1 MDDALLLSAVLLSLL
16 AVAFL
21 EVLKKKKKK
30 QQPAAGRLPP
40 GPRNLP
46 VIGSAHRLV
55 NTLAHRAL
63 RDMAEERVGQ
73 VPVVVVTS
81 KDLARDVLKTHDANF
96 ATRPK
101 LVAGGIVA
109 YEWADILFSPSG
121 DYWRKLRRLC
131 IQEILSTKR
140 ILSFQHI
147 REDEVLGLVAEI
159 RAAGG
164 PSTPVDLS
172 SRLHRI
178 TNSIVS
184 RAAFGRKRSNA
195 ADFLAAIKQSVVMSS
210 GFYVPDL
217 FPRFT
222 GILSVLTGMRRKLH
236 AIRHTVDAILEEI
249 ICEREEVLK
258 QASRTTDPHL
268 QPGAT
273 GKEDNLVDVLLD
285 LQENGDFGFPMTR
298 DMIKAIILDMFAGG
312 TGTSASAMEW
322 AMSELMTNP
331 KVMKKLQAEIR
342 AAFPGKQ
349 IITERDRPPSKRP
362 QIPKICDEGDAK
374 AAPSAPLLVPRESIE
389 ACEIDGYM
397 IPAKARVIVNS
408 WAISRDPKYR
418 EDAEEFKPER
428 FEGAPLDFFGSN
440 YEYTPFGSGRRM
452 CPGYNYGLASME
464 LALAQLLHSF
474 DWSLPDGVDQVDM
487 SEAPGL
493 GVRRKT
499 PLLLCATPYAFA
511 SSQDYIYM
519 EKVEI

>member
-1 MDDALLLSAVLLSLL
+1 MAYVH
-16 AVAFL
+16 
-21 EVLKKKKKK
+21 
-30 QQPAAGRLPP
+30 
-40 GPRNLP
+40 GPLM
-46 VIGSAHRLV
+46 HL
-55 NTLAHRAL
+55 
-63 RDMAEERVGQ
+63 RVGQ

-81 KDLARDVLKTHDANF
+81 KELARDVLKTHDANF
-96 ATRPK
+96 ATRSK

-109 YEWADILFSPSG
+109 YDWADILFSPSG

-147 REDEVLGLVAEI
+147 REDEVLNLVDEI
-159 RAAGG
+159 RAAG

-222 GILSVLTGMRRKLH
+222 GILSVLTGMRRKLR
-236 AIRHTVDAILEEI
+236 AIRRTVDGILEEI
-249 ICEREEVLK
+249 ICEREEMLK
-258 QASRTTDPHL
+258 Q
-268 QPGAT
+268 GNN
-273 GKEDNLVDVLLD
+273 KEEENLVDVLLG
-285 LQENGDFGFPMTR
+285 LQENGHDFGFPMTR
-298 DMIKAIILDMFAGG
+298 DTIKAIILDMFAGG

-331 KVMKKLQAEIR
+331 KVMRKLQAEIR

-349 IITERDRPPSKRP
+349 QIITETDLRASDLKYLKFVMKETLRLHPP
-362 QIPKICDEGDAK
+362 
-374 AAPSAPLLVPRESIE
+374 APLLVPRESIE
-389 ACEIDGYM
+389 ACEINGYM

-408 WAISRDPKYR
+408 WAISRDPKYW

-428 FEGAPLDFFGSN
+428 FQGAALDFGSN

-464 LALAQLLHSF
+464 LTLAQLLHSF
-474 DWSLPDGVDQVDM
+474 DWSLPDGMDHVDM

-499 PLLLCATPYAFA
+499 PLLLRATPALYAFA
-511 SSQDYIYM
+511 AS
-519 EKVEI
+519 

>member
-1 MDDALLLSAVLLSLL
+1 MADLFFMCSALLCSLL
-16 AVAFL
+16 AIAFL
-21 EVLKKKKKK
+21 QLLK
-30 QQPAAGRLPP
+30 PSSARLPP

-63 RDMAEERVGQ
+63 RDMANVHGPLMHLRVGQ

-81 KDLARDVLKTHDANF
+81 KELARDVLKTHDANF

-101 LVAGGIVA
+101 LMAGGIVA
-109 YEWADILFSPSG
+109 YDWTDILFSPSG
-121 DYWRKLRRLC
+121 DYWRKLRKLC

-147 REDEVLGLVAEI
+147 REDEVLSLVDEI
-159 RAAGG
+159 RAAG

-184 RAAFGRKRSNA
+184 RAAFGSKRSNA
-195 ADFLAAIKQSVVMSS
+195 TEFLAAIKQSVVMSS
-210 GFYVPDL
+210 GFLIPDL

-222 GILSVLTGMRRKLH
+222 GLLGVVTGMRSMLQG
-236 AIRHTVDAILEEI
+236 IRETVDGILEEI
-249 ICEREEVLK
+249 ISEREAIL
-258 QASRTTDPHL
+258 QQTRTDE
-268 QPGAT
+268 AA
-273 GKEDNLVDVLLD
+273 GKEDNLVDVLLS
-285 LQENGDFGFPMTR
+285 LQENGGFGFPMTR
-298 DMIKAIILDMFAGG
+298 NTIKAIILDMFAGG

-331 KVMKKLQAEIR
+331 KVMRKLQAEIR
-342 AAFPGKQ
+342 AAFHGKQ
-349 IITERDRPPSKRP
+349 IITETDLRASDHRLKYLNFVVKETLRLHPP
-362 QIPKICDEGDAK
+362 
-374 AAPSAPLLVPRESIE
+374 APLLVPRESIE
-389 ACEIDGYM
+389 ACEINGYM

-408 WAISRDPKYR
+408 WAISRDPKYWG
-418 EDAEEFKPER
+418 ELDAEEFKPER
-428 FEGAPLDFFGSN
+428 FEGAPIDFLGSN

-464 LALAQLLHSF
+464 LTLAHLLHSF
-474 DWSLPDGVDQVDM
+474 DWSLPDGIHQVDM

-493 GVRRKT
+493 GVRRNT
-499 PLLLCATPYAFA
+499 PLLLCATPY
-511 SSQDYIYM
+511 
-519 EKVEI
+519 VL

>member
-1 MDDALLLSAVLLSLL
+1 MTMTIMGDGDLLFSALVLSLL
-16 AVAFL
+16 AIALL
-21 EVLKKKKKK
+21 ELPKKKKKK
-30 QQPAAGRLPP
+30 QRLCLPP
-40 GPRNLP
+40 GPWNLP
-46 VIGSAHRLV
+46 VVGSAHRLV
-55 NTLAHRAL
+55 NTLAHRTL
-63 RDMAEERVGQ
+63 RDMAYVHGPLMHLRVGQ

-81 KDLARDVLKTHDANF
+81 KELARDVLKTHDANF
-96 ATRPK
+96 ATRSK

-109 YEWADILFSPSG
+109 YDWADILFSPSG

-147 REDEVLGLVAEI
+147 REDE
-159 RAAGG
+159 
-164 PSTPVDLS
+164 
-172 SRLHRI
+172 
-178 TNSIVS
+178 
-184 RAAFGRKRSNA
+184 RSNA

-222 GILSVLTGMRRKLH
+222 GILSVLTGMRRKLR
-236 AIRHTVDAILEEI
+236 AIRRTVDGILEEI
-249 ICEREEVLK
+249 ICEREEMLK
-258 QASRTTDPHL
+258 QARTDLRPLL
-268 QPGAT
+268 QGNN
-273 GKEDNLVDVLLD
+273 KEEENLVDVLLG
-285 LQENGDFGFPMTR
+285 LQENGHDFGFPMTR
-298 DMIKAIILDMFAGG
+298 DTIKAIILDMFAGG

-331 KVMKKLQAEIR
+331 KVMRKLQAEIR

-349 IITERDRPPSKRP
+349 QIITETDLRASDLKYLKFVMKETLRLHPP
-362 QIPKICDEGDAK
+362 
-374 AAPSAPLLVPRESIE
+374 APLLVPRESIE
-389 ACEIDGYM
+389 ACEINGYM

-408 WAISRDPKYR
+408 WAISRDPKYW

-428 FEGAPLDFFGSN
+428 FQGAALDFGSN

-464 LALAQLLHSF
+464 LTLAQLLHSF
-474 DWSLPDGVDQVDM
+474 DWSLPDGMDHVDM

-499 PLLLCATPYAFA
+499 PLLLRATPALYAFA
-511 SSQDYIYM
+511 AS
-519 EKVEI
+519 

>member
-1 MDDALLLSAVLLSLL
+1 MDDDLLFLCGSALLLSLL
-16 AVAFL
+16 AIAFL
-21 EVLKKKKKK
+21 ELLKKK
-30 QQPAAGRLPP
+30 PSSPRLPP

-63 RDMAEERVGQ
+63 RDMAEEHGPLMHLRVGQ
-73 VPVVVVTS
+73 VPVVVVSS
-81 KDLARDVLKTHDANF
+81 KELARDVLKTHDANF

-109 YEWADILFSPSG
+109 YDWTDILFSPSG

-147 REDEVLGLVAEI
+147 REDEVLNLVDEI
-159 RAAGG
+159 RAAG

-184 RAAFGRKRSNA
+184 RAAFGRRRSNGNA

-217 FPRFT
+217 FPSFT
-222 GILSVLTGMRRKLH
+222 GILSVLTGMRRKLRG
-236 AIRHTVDAILEEI
+236 IRQTVDGILEEI
-249 ICEREEVLK
+249 ICEREEILK
-258 QASRTTDPHL
+258 QARTDDDL
-268 QPGAT
+268 QGRI
-273 GKEDNLVDVLLD
+273 GKQEDNLVDVLLG

-298 DMIKAIILDMFAGG
+298 NTIKAIILDMFAGG

-322 AMSELMTNP
+322 AMSELMANP
-331 KVMKKLQAEIR
+331 KVMRKLQAEIR
-342 AAFPGKQ
+342 AAFPKKQ
-349 IITERDRPPSKRP
+349 IITETDLRASDLKYLKFVMKETLRLHPP
-362 QIPKICDEGDAK
+362 
-374 AAPSAPLLVPRESIE
+374 APLLVPRESIE
-389 ACEIDGYM
+389 ACEISGYM

-408 WAISRDPKYR
+408 WAISRDPKYW

-428 FEGAPLDFFGSN
+428 FQEVALDFFGSN

-464 LALAQLLHSF
+464 LTLAQLLHSF
-474 DWSLPDGVDQVDM
+474 DWSLPDGMDQVDM

-499 PLLLCATPYAFA
+499 PLLMCATPYAFA
-511 SSQDYIYM
+511 S
-519 EKVEI
+519 